1 MIEERTPEQ
10 EAANTPTLAD
20 DDAGPSK
27 EFAQELEHF
36 EHGKAAT
43 ATAALK
49 EVKAGAKVRGRLVAI
64 GDEQSMVEFGGRSEG
79 LIETRHL
86 KDDAGALKHAVGD
99 ELELFVLEAAEQVVL
114 APSLKAEAGS
124 AALQQIRASM
134 AAGIPISGKVT
145 RKNAGGLE
153 VDLSGVRGFCPVSQ
167 IESGFCADPS
177 VHVGRTYEFLVTQ
190 IKDARSVVVSRRA
203 LLQKADQESATKL
216 LASLKPGDEVE
227 GTVARL
233 ETFGAFINLGGM
245 DGLAH
250 VSEIRHD
257 RIGHPREALTVGEK
271 VRAKVLRL
279 DHGKDGKPR
288 IALSIKAATPD
299 PWIEVEQKFKQGMRV
314 TGTVVRLA
322 EFGAFV
328 NLAPGIDGLIHISE
342 ASSRPVAHVKEVLT
356 PGQQVEAMVL
366 GVDPA
371 KKRIA
376 LSMREGA
383 GEPEAPARKPKSGE
397 TASGVI
403 AGVKPFGIFVDLPI
417 YGRRARG
424 LVPREET
431 GAPRD
436 ADLEQTF
443 KIGEAVEVEVLDARD
458 DRIRLTMRSAADRAA
473 SPPQDS
479 PADRASRA
487 PRSGGMEPDRG
498 ARPPMTGER
507 PSRGA
512 RPGGGGGDRG
522 ARSERPGG
530 GGGGDRS
537 GRSERSGGVGPG
549 RGDRTG
555 RGERSGG
562 GGGGDRG
569 GRGGMARES
578 RFDPRYERPAAPA
591 GPPEPTTMAIALRKA
606 MEKAKEKAGS

>member
-1 MIEERTPEQ
+1 MIEERTPEH
-10 EAANTPTLAD
+10 EAANLPPLAD
-20 DDAGPSK
+20 DDAGPST

-36 EHGKAAT
+36 EHGQVAT
-43 ATAALK
+43 VSDLK
-49 EVKAGAKVRGRLVAI
+49 QVAPGAKVRGRLVAI

-79 LIETRHL
+79 LVETRHL

-99 ELELFVLEAAEQVVL
+99 EIELFVLEAAEQVVL
-114 APSLKAEAGS
+114 APSVKAEAG
-124 AALQQIRASM
+124 AALQQIRASQ

-153 VDLSGVRGFCPVSQ
+153 VDLAGVRGFCPVSQ

-177 VHVGRTYEFLVTQ
+177 VHIGRTYDFLVTQ

-203 LLQKADQESATKL
+203 LLQKSDHESAKQL
-216 LASLKPGDEVE
+216 LASLKPGDEVQ

-233 ETFGAFINLGGM
+233 ETFGAFISLGGM
-245 DGLAH
+245 DGLVH
-250 VSEIRHD
+250 VSEISHD

-271 VRAKVLRL
+271 VRARVLRL

-288 IALSIKAATPD
+288 IALSIKAATAD
-299 PWIEVEQKFKQGMRV
+299 PWIEVEQRFTRGMRV

-342 ASSRPVAHVKEVLT
+342 VASRPVAHVKEVLS
-356 PGQQVEAMVL
+356 PGQQIEALVL

-376 LSMREGA
+376 LSLREGA
-383 GEPEAPARKPKSGE
+383 GEPEAPARRPKTGE
-397 TASGVI
+397 TASGVV
-403 AGVKPFGIFVDLPI
+403 AGVKPFGVFVDLPV

-436 ADLEQTF
+436 ADLEQRFT
-443 KIGEAVEVEVLDARD
+443 IGDAVEVEVLDAKD

-473 SPPQDS
+473 VPPQEA
-479 PADRASRA
+479 PAGERAARA
-487 PRSGGMEPDRG
+487 PRASGEPARG
-498 ARPPMTGER
+498 PRPASGSER
-507 PSRGA
+507 PARGA
-512 RPGGGGGDRG
+512 RPGGGDRSSRG
-522 ARSERPGG
+522 ERPGSG
-530 GGGGDRS
+530 GGVDRS
-537 GRSERSGGVGPG
+537 GRSERSGGSGAG

-555 RGERSGG
+555 RGEHS
-562 GGGGDRG
+562 GGDRG

-578 RFDPRYERPAAPA
+578 RFDPRYERPAAPV

-606 MEKAKEKAGS
+606 LEKAREKSGS